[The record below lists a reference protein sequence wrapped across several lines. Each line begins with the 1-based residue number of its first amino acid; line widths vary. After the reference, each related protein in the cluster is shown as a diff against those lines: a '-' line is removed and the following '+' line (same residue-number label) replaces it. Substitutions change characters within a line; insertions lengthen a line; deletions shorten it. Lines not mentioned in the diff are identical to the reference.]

1 MRLWQINLPHSHQ
14 TQLPMNPQILVLFLK
29 KKMTTET
36 DNSTTTE
43 ESCVDG
49 DDTSSYNTRM
59 TQKPGSSVKVKPL
72 ASLKRKWNTKLE
84 KVEKAMEKECDKRQ
98 KVKQRV
104 ISFSLTWKKN
114 AWNLLRVEKERSWKS
129 WASNTKR

>member
-1 MRLWQINLPHSHQ
+1 
-14 TQLPMNPQILVLFLK
+14 
-29 KKMTTET
+29 MTTET

-72 ASLKRKWNTKLE
+72 ASLKRK
-84 KVEKAMEKECDKRQ
+84 
-98 KVKQRV
+98 
-104 ISFSLTWKKN
+104 
-114 AWNLLRVEKERSWKS
+114 
-129 WASNTKR
+129 